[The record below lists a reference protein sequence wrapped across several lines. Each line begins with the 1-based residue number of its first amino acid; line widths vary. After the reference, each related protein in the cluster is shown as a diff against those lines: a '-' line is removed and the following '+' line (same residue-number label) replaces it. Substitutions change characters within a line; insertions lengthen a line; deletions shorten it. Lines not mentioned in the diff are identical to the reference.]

1 MADRPLKQLGGKTPL
16 EAADIPNMDR
26 AARDGIAGMVKTV
39 PDGFTPASDVANMS
53 IFGYDPA
60 KYYSGRGPLEAANMG
75 VKLEKNDVAFRCNLV
90 TVMDGVM
97 KDFTAGHIS
106 DAEAASLIKHIDEN
120 LGTKD
125 IKFYPGVSYRHL
137 TIIKGGPVDIK
148 YTPPHDITGKPIE
161 DYLPKGNGEDLI
173 RGLMRDS
180 VALLAD
186 HPVNKK
192 RIQQGKSPADM
203 IWLWGQGKAPALP
216 LFKKKYGKTG
226 SVITAVNLIKGIGRL
241 IGLDVVDVPG
251 ATGYFDTNYAGK
263 AEYAVKSLKKHDF
276 VLVHV
281 ESPDEAG
288 HMGNIR
294 EKIRAIENFDKFVV
308 GGVMDSMKEDYRV
321 MVLPDHPTP
330 IELKTHSGDPVPF
343 LIYGSGIKPDD
354 IRVYNEKE
362 VSRSKLKVAAG
373 HKLLEKLFN

>member
-1 MADRPLKQLGGKTPL
+1 
-16 EAADIPNMDR
+16 
-26 AARDGIAGMVKTV
+26 
-39 PDGFTPASDVANMS
+39 
-53 IFGYDPA
+53 
-60 KYYSGRGPLEAANMG
+60 
-75 VKLEKNDVAFRCNLV
+75 
-90 TVMDGVM
+90 
-97 KDFTAGHIS
+97 
-106 DAEAASLIKHIDEN
+106 
-120 LGTKD
+120 
-125 IKFYPGVSYRHL
+125 
-137 TIIKGGPVDIK
+137 
-148 YTPPHDITGKPIE
+148 
-161 DYLPKGNGEDLI
+161 
-173 RGLMRDS
+173 MRDS

-186 HPVNKK
+186 HAVNKK